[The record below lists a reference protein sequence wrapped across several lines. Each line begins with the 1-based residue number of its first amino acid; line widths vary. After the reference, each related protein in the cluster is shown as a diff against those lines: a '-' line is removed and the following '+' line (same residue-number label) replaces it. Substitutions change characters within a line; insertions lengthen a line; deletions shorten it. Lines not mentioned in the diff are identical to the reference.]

1 MGDRHLLTQEIS
13 NNMST
18 ENAKQMIQIVQQD
31 ETVRNQIE
39 AGATNPEAAL
49 NLTVSL
55 GKEQGLNFSADEFQ
69 RELAARGM
77 TVGSNGELQS
87 LSGTIGT
94 EGELSEDALEAVA
107 GGFYYGAGRNCSQW

>member
-1 MGDRHLLTQEIS
+1 
-13 NNMST
+13 MST

-31 ETVRNQIE
+31 EKLRNRIE
-39 AGATNPEAAL
+39 SGATSSAAAL

-69 RELAARGM
+69 HELAARGM
-77 TVGSNGELQS
+77 TVGSNGAIES
-87 LSGTIGT
+87 SSGTIGT

-107 GGFYYGAGRNCSQW
+107 GGFYYKSGGNNW